1 MCASTRTA
9 LTPLPCLRRIVVHE
23 QGQRQAAEAVW
34 RMVLRESVLTLVL
47 LAAFSGAFAPVAV
60 AQETTGSVSG
70 LPIPRFVSLKP
81 SPMRE
86 GPSKDHRIKWVFKK
100 EGVPVEIISEFEH
113 WRRVRDSEGDD
124 GWVFHSR
131 LSGRRTAQINPKL
144 KDANVAIFA
153 TGSDSAQVVAR
164 LQPGVIGTV
173 EQCTGRWCRITGD
186 GFDGWLQQERL
197 WGVYPGEKVK

>member
-1 MCASTRTA
+1 M
-9 LTPLPCLRRIVVHE
+9 LRFELLKR
-23 QGQRQAAEAVW
+23 
-34 RMVLRESVLTLVL
+34 SVFL
-47 LAAFSGAFAPVAV
+47 LAASVFGALLMTSAV
-60 AQETTGSVSG
+60 QAQETTGSVSG

-81 SPMRE
+81 SDTPMRE

-100 EGVPVEIISEFEH
+100 EGVPVEIIAEFEN

-144 KDANVAIFA
+144 KDPSVALYERD
-153 TGSDSAQVVAR
+153 SDSAAVVAR
-164 LQPGVIGTV
+164 LQPGVIGSV
-173 EQCTGRWCRITGD
+173 EQCSGRWCRLVGE

-197 WGVYPGEKVK
+197 WGVYPGERVK

>member
-1 MCASTRTA
+1 MA
-9 LTPLPCLRRIVVHE
+9 LRVMISKILPGAAIV
-23 QGQRQAAEAVW
+23 
-34 RMVLRESVLTLVL
+34 
-47 LAAFSGAFAPVAV
+47 LAIMSPAL

-81 SPMRE
+81 SDTPMRE

-100 EGVPVEIISEFEH
+100 EGVPVEIIAEFEN

-144 KDANVAIFA
+144 KQ
-153 TGSDSAQVVAR
+153 SDIPLYARDSESTAVVAR
-164 LQPGVIGTV
+164 LQPGVIGSV
-173 EQCTGRWCRITGD
+173 EQCSGKWCRLIGD
-186 GFDGWLQQERL
+186 GFDGWLPQERL
-197 WGVYPGEKVK
+197 WGVYPGERVK

>member
-1 MCASTRTA
+1 MVKKLAVGAALLLST
-9 LTPLPCLRRIVVHE
+9 LP
-23 QGQRQAAEAVW
+23 A
-34 RMVLRESVLTLVL
+34 T
-47 LAAFSGAFAPVAV
+47 

-81 SPMRE
+81 SDTPMRE

-100 EGVPVEIISEFEH
+100 EGVPVEIIAEFDN

-144 KDANVAIFA
+144 KDKDLALYAR
-153 TGSDSAQVVAR
+153 DSEGAQVTAR
-164 LQPGVIGTV
+164 LQPGVIGSV
-173 EQCTGRWCRITGD
+173 EQCSGRWCRISGD
-186 GFDGWLQQERL
+186 GFEGWMQQDRL
-197 WGVYPGEKVK
+197 WGVYPGERVGR

>member
-1 MCASTRTA
+1 MLRPVMVRFAKLMFA
-9 LTPLPCLRRIVVHE
+9 LPVLSGLGGLPPAL
-23 QGQRQAAEAVW
+23 
-34 RMVLRESVLTLVL
+34 
-47 LAAFSGAFAPVAV
+47 

-81 SPMRE
+81 SDTPMRE

-100 EGVPVEIISEFEH
+100 EGVPVEIIAEFEN

-144 KDANVAIFA
+144 KDTSIALHERD
-153 TGSDSAQVVAR
+153 SDSAAVVAR
-164 LQPGVIGTV
+164 LQPGVIGSV
-173 EQCTGRWCRITGD
+173 EQCSGRWCRLVGE
-186 GFDGWLQQERL
+186 GFDGWLPQERL
-197 WGVYPGEKVK
+197 WGVYPGERVK

>member
-1 MCASTRTA
+1 MASREFHLEMLVA
-9 LTPLPCLRRIVVHE
+9 I
-23 QGQRQAAEAVW
+23 AVT
-34 RMVLRESVLTLVL
+34 MAS
-47 LAAFSGAFAPVAV
+47 APVL

-81 SPMRE
+81 SDTPMRE

-100 EGVPVEIISEFEH
+100 EGVPVEIIAEFEN

-144 KDANVAIFA
+144 KNTDLPLYAQ
-153 TGSDSAQVVAR
+153 GSENAPVVAR
-164 LQPGVIGTV
+164 LQPGVIGSV
-173 EQCTGRWCRITGD
+173 EQCTGRWCRIIGE
-186 GFDGWLQQERL
+186 GFDGWLQQESL
-197 WGVYPGEKVK
+197 WGVYPGERVK

>member
-1 MCASTRTA
+1 MALRVLISKILSGAAIA
-9 LTPLPCLRRIVVHE
+9 LTIMSPA
-23 QGQRQAAEAVW
+23 Q
-34 RMVLRESVLTLVL
+34 
-47 LAAFSGAFAPVAV
+47 

-81 SPMRE
+81 SDTPMRE

-100 EGVPVEIISEFEH
+100 EGVPVEIIAEFEN

-144 KDANVAIFA
+144 TQPDIPLYARD
-153 TGSDSAQVVAR
+153 SDSTPVVAR
-164 LQPGVIGTV
+164 LQPGVIGSV
-173 EQCTGRWCRITGD
+173 EQCTGKWCRLIGD
-186 GFDGWLQQERL
+186 GFDGWLPQERL
-197 WGVYPGEKVK
+197 WGVYPGERVK